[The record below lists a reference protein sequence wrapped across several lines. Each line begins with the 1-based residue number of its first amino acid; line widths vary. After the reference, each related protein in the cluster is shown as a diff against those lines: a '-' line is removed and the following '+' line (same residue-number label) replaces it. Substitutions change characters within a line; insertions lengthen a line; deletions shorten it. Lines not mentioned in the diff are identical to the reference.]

1 MSTGKK
7 TKKLLDE
14 ERKPLVVGK
23 KPELVPGSPRPS
35 VSGPASAEPSSA
47 TSLTSSTPAKSYDAT
62 GSGGSK
68 SQPPAASPAAIKT
81 AEKAQP
87 PAGGS
92 GYQASAGPSQ
102 APEPATSAK
111 SSLSRQVFLGMIIA
125 LPSIPCGMSLGF
137 SAISLDSLPLTVDE
151 ASWYASV
158 TIMSYPVGSLLVG
171 RLMDLYGRKPA
182 LISITVVSLIGW
194 LMLSVPTEEV
204 SLAKL
209 LIGRILTG
217 IAGGLA
223 SVPAAVYAAECLCP
237 NNVKLRSSLVTW
249 STVALSMGI
258 FLVYMTGAFLIYYNV
273 ASIATLISL
282 VALVLVSIFIPESP
296 VWLSSKG
303 RHGDAEWSERE
314 INIAPPP
321 TPIDEPSASEW
332 EDATSSPAPPP
343 PPPEP
348 ATLKELTKPEVYKP
362 LLIMIG
368 FLFFQ
373 QFSGVYV
380 VIAYMV
386 DIIRAAGVVTVSP
399 YWLTVVGGAVIL
411 AVSILA
417 SVVYPK
423 TGVRAIAT
431 LSGLGTAITMF
442 WIGIYLSIRPLWIN
456 SDSWYFLHW
465 VPVFIIL
472 SNIALSTAGFL
483 ILPWSMLG
491 EVFPLSV
498 KGLAGGLATCAG
510 FIFSFVVLKLYP
522 FIQLGLGTAE
532 IFYFFGSV
540 ALIGTMFVVAFL
552 PETHGKTL
560 QEIIDEFRK
569 KPASPLQRKPSSR
582 EPKKSSKSASDS
594 ASLKE
599 AEKKTGTKA
608 KEPASKEAEIKV

>member
-1 MSTGKK
+1 MIFFLSILQAQNIKK
-7 TKKLLDE
+7 KFY
-14 ERKPLVVGK
+14 
-23 KPELVPGSPRPS
+23 SSS
-35 VSGPASAEPSSA
+35 VSGRPQYGDIPGLHDGSFSDILQCGINSNAYITRRTRFGINIHTWKPCLAQLERYESLETKFHNR
-47 TSLTSSTPAKSYDAT
+47 TSLKYWVAW
-62 GSGGSK
+62 
-68 SQPPAASPAAIKT
+68 
-81 AEKAQP
+81 
-87 PAGGS
+87 
-92 GYQASAGPSQ
+92 
-102 APEPATSAK
+102 
-111 SSLSRQVFLGMIIA
+111 V
-125 LPSIPCGMSLGF
+125 
-137 SAISLDSLPLTVDE
+137 
-151 ASWYASV
+151 
-158 TIMSYPVGSLLVG
+158 
-171 RLMDLYGRKPA
+171 
-182 LISITVVSLIGW
+182 
-194 LMLSVPTEEV
+194 
-204 SLAKL
+204 
-209 LIGRILTG
+209 
-217 IAGGLA
+217 LA
-223 SVPAAVYAAECLCP
+223 S
-237 NNVKLRSSLVTW
+237 NH
-249 STVALSMGI
+249 
-258 FLVYMTGAFLIYYNV
+258 
-273 ASIATLISL
+273 SI
-282 VALVLVSIFIPESP
+282 VL
-296 VWLSSKG
+296 G

-491 EVFPLSV
+491 EVICTNSV
-498 KGLAGGLATCAG
+498 SQT
-510 FIFSFVVLKLYP
+510 
-522 FIQLGLGTAE
+522 
-532 IFYFFGSV
+532 
-540 ALIGTMFVVAFL
+540 
-552 PETHGKTL
+552 
-560 QEIIDEFRK
+560 
-569 KPASPLQRKPSSR
+569 
-582 EPKKSSKSASDS
+582 SAYV
-594 ASLKE
+594 ASLLSSTIFRIMTVILQFS
-599 AEKKTGTKA
+599 TGVPTERKR
-608 KEPASKEAEIKV
+608 PGWWPGNLCRLHIQFCCS